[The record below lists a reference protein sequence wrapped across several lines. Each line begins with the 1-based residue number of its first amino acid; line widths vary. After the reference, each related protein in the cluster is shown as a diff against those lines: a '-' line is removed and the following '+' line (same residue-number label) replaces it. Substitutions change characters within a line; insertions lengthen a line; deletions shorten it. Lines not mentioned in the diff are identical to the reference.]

1 MFKKKLVALLGGAMA
16 LSLLAAQPV
25 FAQST
30 QPSRTDATGA
40 TVPSE
45 TPSSGRLSRGRAAQ
59 DNQRQ
64 QRRQAGPTPEQ
75 NKAAAQTALT
85 AAGINCQ
92 VTEANLLGVT
102 AEQTSMYEAACAT
115 GPGFMVV
122 NSTPPQT
129 FNCLELASQ
138 AEANRARDP
147 AAEVGQQCALPAN
160 QNAVAVTAAYARDAG
175 IDCTVDQGGVIG
187 RLEGN
192 IVYEVGCAGADGYQI
207 EQKSTG
213 WSKSPCWLRAVDGA
227 TCRYSTPEEGR
238 AGWKAV
244 LSGTEASACDVQQ
257 ARKVGADAQGLV
269 VYEVKCA
276 PDAGYF
282 VRVNRETF
290 TAALV
295 HPCASAAHIGGGC
308 TLSTVAPAATTSEQ

>member
-16 LSLLAAQPV
+16 LSLLATQPV

-30 QPSRTDATGA
+30 QPTRTDATGA
-40 TVPSE
+40 TIPSE
-45 TPSSGRLSRGRAAQ
+45 SPSSGRLSRG
-59 DNQRQ
+59 QRQ
-64 QRRQAGPTPEQ
+64 QRREPAGPTPEA
-75 NKAAAQTALT
+75 NKAAAQAALT
-85 AAGINCQ
+85 AAGLTCQ

-102 AEQTSMYEAACAT
+102 ADQSSMYEAACAA
-115 GPGFMVV
+115 GPGYMVV

-175 IDCTVDQGGVIG
+175 IDCTVDQGSVIG

-192 IVYEVGCAGADGYQI
+192 IVYEVGCAGADGFQI

-213 WSKSPCWLRAVDGA
+213 WSKAPCWARAMEGA
-227 TCRYSTPEEGR
+227 TCRYTTPEENLT
-238 AGWKAV
+238 AWKAV
-244 LSGTEASACDVQQ
+244 LSGTEAAGCAVQQ
-257 ARKVGADAQGLV
+257 ARKVGADAEGRV

-276 PDAGYF
+276 PDSGYF
-282 VRVNRETF
+282 VRVNRDTF
-290 TAALV
+290 TASLV
-295 HPCASAAHIGGGC
+295 HPCAAAAHIGGGC
-308 TLSTVAPAATTSEQ
+308 TLSTFAPAAATSEQ